1 MVREFGLSLKLGP
14 VGYPEGGSAFLGGGQ
29 EMSSGPFAE
38 ANQAAIDRKVARL
51 LREAEQTAVEL
62 IRSHRPELDQFVA
75 LLLEHETVAA
85 RRCTG

>member
-14 VGYPEGGSAFLGGGQ
+14 VGYPEGGSAFLGGQ
-29 EMSSGPFAE
+29 EMSSRPFAE
-38 ANQAAIDRKVARL
+38 ATQAAIDRKVARL

-62 IRSHRPELDQFVA
+62 IRSYRPELGQLVA